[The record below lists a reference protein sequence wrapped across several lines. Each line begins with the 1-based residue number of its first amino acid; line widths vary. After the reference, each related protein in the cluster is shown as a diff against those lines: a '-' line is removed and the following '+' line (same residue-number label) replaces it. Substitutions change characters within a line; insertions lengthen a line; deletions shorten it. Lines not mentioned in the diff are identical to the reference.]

1 MPVNI
6 AIFASGNGSN
16 AENILKHFEGKGDVA
31 KIRVVMCNNAKAYV
45 LERAAKYGVPTVVF
59 SKKEME
65 ESEKVEETLEGYGID
80 FIVLSGFM
88 LKIPEK
94 MVRKYPN
101 RIVNIHPALLP
112 KYGGKGMYGDH
123 VHEAVLAA
131 GEKES
136 GITIH
141 YANEQ
146 YDSGDILF
154 QATCPVEKG
163 DTVETLAQRVHQL
176 EYAHFPSVIEETVE
190 KL

>member
-154 QATCPVEKG
+154 R
-163 DTVETLAQRVHQL
+163 LRVRLKRKIRLRPLHSAFINWNTRTSL
-176 EYAHFPSVIEETVE
+176 PS
-190 KL
+190 

>member
-65 ESEKVEETLEGYGID
+65 ESEKVEKTLEGYGID

-154 QATCPVEKG
+154 QATCPVEKE

-176 EYAHFPSVIEETVE
+176 EYAHFPSVIEETVK